1 MKKIVIVLGIILLIF
16 LVYHGIKTYT
26 HSQKYIYDDYG
37 PQITPSDNVPNSVII
52 KYQELRQTYNES
64 LGALLEECTQK
75 GIDQNKLTGSRYGVV
90 YVVTGSGGYTGISYY
105 YDKGGQELGYSEFTD
120 AIDMN
125 NPPPQPP
132 IDREEYQCTM
142 IKQSKNTFVEE

>member
-1 MKKIVIVLGIILLIF
+1 MISKGVTDNPPF
-16 LVYHGIKTYT
+16 E
-26 HSQKYIYDDYG
+26 
-37 PQITPSDNVPNSVII
+37 PPFTPSDIPKSVLL
-52 KYQELRQTYNES
+52 KFQELSQTYNKS

>member
-26 HSQKYIYDDYG
+26 FSKGVTDN
-37 PQITPSDNVPNSVII
+37 PPFEPPFTPSDIPKSVLL
-52 KYQELRQTYNES
+52 KFQELSQTYNKS